1 MTLVMGVLN
10 VTPDSFYDGGRWHD
24 PEAALARGCEM
35 ALEGADVID
44 VGGESTRP
52 GAAPVPEDEEL
63 RRVVPV
69 VRELAGAL
77 GGRARISVD
86 TRKRAVAEA
95 ALEAGASIINDTS
108 ATLWPVAAERGAGW
122 VAMHMKGQPS
132 DMRSH
137 ANYRDVVGEVGAYL
151 VERAEQ
157 AAAGGVEEIWVDP
170 GVGFAK
176 TTAHNLVLLARMRE
190 IVARGWPVA
199 VGISRKRFTG
209 SVVSGDDTR
218 PAPTDQRLEASL
230 AGAVWL
236 MSCGVSMVRAHDV
249 KPTADAAKLV
259 ASALA
264 RSAGRP
270 AGGPA
275 LMSGFSRAA
284 EREARADLK

>member
-10 VTPDSFYDGGRWHD
+10 VTPDSFYDGGRWHE
-24 PEAALARGCEM
+24 PGPALARGCEM

-108 ATLWPVAAERGAGW
+108 ATLWPVAAEAGAGW

-132 DMRSH
+132 DMVAH
-137 ANYRDVVGEVGAYL
+137 ANYGDVVGEVSAYL
-151 VERAEQ
+151 VERAER
-157 AAAGGVEEIWVDP
+157 AAAGGVKEIWVDP

-176 TTAHNLVLLARMRE
+176 TTAHNLVLLARRLQ
-190 IVARGWPVA
+190 ASG
-199 VGISRKRFTG
+199 SRL
-209 SVVSGDDTR
+209 
-218 PAPTDQRLEASL
+218 PWL
-230 AGAVWL
+230 ALFG
-236 MSCGVSMVRAHDV
+236 
-249 KPTADAAKLV
+249 
-259 ASALA
+259 
-264 RSAGRP
+264 
-270 AGGPA
+270 
-275 LMSGFSRAA
+275 
-284 EREARADLK
+284 

>member
-1 MTLVMGVLN
+1 M
-10 VTPDSFYDGGRWHD
+10 TPDSFYDGGRWHE
-24 PEAALARGCEM
+24 PGAALARGCEM

-77 GGRARISVD
+77 GGRTRISVD

-108 ATLWPVAAERGAGW
+108 ATLWPVAAEAGAGW

-132 DMRSH
+132 DMMAH
-137 ANYRDVVGEVGAYL
+137 ANYGDVVGEVSAYL

-157 AAAGGVEEIWVDP
+157 AAAGGVKEIWVDP

-199 VGISRKRFTG
+199 AGISRKRFTG

-218 PAPTDQRLEASL
+218 PAPTGQRFEASL

-236 MSCGVSMVRAHDV
+236 MSCGVSMIRAHDV
-249 KPTADAAKLV
+249 KATADAASLV
-259 ASALA
+259 GSALA
-264 RSAGRP
+264 RNAGQP

-275 LMSGFSRAA
+275 FMSGLSLA
-284 EREARADLK
+284 EREDLK

>member
-1 MTLVMGVLN
+1 M
-10 VTPDSFYDGGRWHD
+10 TPDSFYDGGRWHE
-24 PEAALARGCEM
+24 PGAALARGCEM

-77 GGRARISVD
+77 GGRTRISVD

-108 ATLWPVAAERGAGW
+108 ATLWPVAAEAGAGW

-132 DMRSH
+132 DMMAH
-137 ANYRDVVGEVGAYL
+137 ANYGDVVGEVSDYL

-157 AAAGGVEEIWVDP
+157 AAAGGVKEIWVDP

-199 VGISRKRFTG
+199 AGISRKRFTG

-218 PAPTDQRLEASL
+218 PAPTGQRFEASL

-236 MSCGVSMVRAHDV
+236 MSCGVSMIRAHDV
-249 KPTADAAKLV
+249 KATADAASLV
-259 ASALA
+259 GSALA
-264 RSAGRP
+264 RNAGQP

-275 LMSGFSRAA
+275 FMSGLSLA
-284 EREARADLK
+284 EREDLK